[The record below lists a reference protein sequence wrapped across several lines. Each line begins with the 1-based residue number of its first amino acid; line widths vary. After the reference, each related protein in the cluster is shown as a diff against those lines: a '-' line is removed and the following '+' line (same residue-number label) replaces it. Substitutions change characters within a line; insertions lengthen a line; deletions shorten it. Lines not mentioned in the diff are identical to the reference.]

1 MSSMNDHNNALI
13 QNGYFTAADLE
24 ANKQGKYSP
33 GQIKQFEDQRAGVR
47 QSTPKYQNKGWIIS
61 VIFGMGA
68 CFFAGVLY
76 FLGVFDTLQ
85 ASLGSLFLP
94 VMAGAGI
101 LVALFVFV
109 IAPRQYQSSVDMYQS
124 MGTPLAEEP
133 LGPIQV
139 IEARADVYKSQSGIN
154 RRGHQSSRVSYVLQ
168 MDSIKFLITES
179 LMNTIQNKRLYRVYA
194 TQEHGAWLLLSME
207 ALD

>member
-1 MSSMNDHNNALI
+1 MDSARDHNHAL
-13 QNGYFTAADLE
+13 QQTKYFTAADLE

-33 GQIKQFEDQRAGVR
+33 EQIKQFEDQRAGVR
-47 QSTPKYQNKGWIIS
+47 EMAPKYQNKGWIIS
-61 VIFGMGA
+61 IIFGIGA

-85 ASLGSLFLP
+85 DSLGSLFLP

-139 IEARADVYKSQSGIN
+139 IEARADVYESQSGIN
-154 RRGHQSSRVSYVLQ
+154 RRGHQSSKVYYVLQ
-168 MDSIKFLITES
+168 MDSIKFYITQS
-179 LMNTIQNKRLYRVYA
+179 LMELIQKKRLYRVYA

-207 ALD
+207 TLE

>member
-33 GQIKQFEDQRAGVR
+33 EQIKHFEDQRAGVR
-47 QSTPKYQNKGWIIS
+47 EMAPKYQNRGWIIS
-61 VIFGMGA
+61 IIFGIGA

-76 FLGVFDTLQ
+76 FLGIFDTLQ
-85 ASLGSLFLP
+85 ESLGSLFLP

-139 IEARADVYKSQSGIN
+139 IEARADVYESQSGIN
-154 RRGHQSSRVSYVLQ
+154 RRGHQSPRVYYVLQ
-168 MDSIKFLITES
+168 MDSIKFYITQS
-179 LMNTIQNKRLYRVYA
+179 LMELIQKKRLYRVYT
-194 TQEHGAWLLLSME
+194 TQEHGAWILLSME